1 MERIYHARRLVERK
15 EKGVQ
20 GLQKTLLRMMED
32 NINCTRTEDSL
43 FIQEELEDSYMLWQ
57 IYLDKLADMKDLFQE
72 VASQVREFMDS

>member
-1 MERIYHARRLVERK
+1 
-15 EKGVQ
+15 
-20 GLQKTLLRMMED
+20 MMED